1 MILWGYIHKKIKMMT
16 EIRKSDFYNFA
27 EIVVFHFKTLKIPK
41 KRQIVRR
48 MSIYYEII

>member
-1 MILWGYIHKKIKMMT
+1 MILKKNFQNQEKEIYINSMI
-16 EIRKSDFYNFA
+16 
-27 EIVVFHFKTLKIPK
+27 IVSHVKTLKIPK

>member
-1 MILWGYIHKKIKMMT
+1 MKVRGYILKKAGIH
-16 EIRKSDFYNFA
+16 ENQKSDLYIFA
-27 EIVVFHFKTLKIPK
+27 GIIIFHVKTLKIPK